1 MSARLPIKIDATS
14 NGEFRPVPLGPVLRA
29 ARRLATH
36 RITANPFCEIEVGVP
51 FPLACLPIERVP
63 SAGWCHIYCGVS
75 AARRRC
81 VENSTDR
88 ISRRTCCAGQYAT
101 KETGLAFRSSSRPR
115 RGGDSYL

>member
-63 SAGWCHIYCGVS
+63 SAGCADIF
-75 AARRRC
+75 C
-81 VENSTDR
+81 V
-88 ISRRTCCAGQYAT
+88 
-101 KETGLAFRSSSRPR
+101 SRPAVDAVSIGSKSIASSLLALQSMSR
-115 RGGDSYL
+115 